1 MHNERSGWGA
11 CAFCGERVAVKKNR
25 GGLAYYKCDGCGVTM
40 QHNWRAESEA
50 YLKKHG
56 VGVTKETPKEEAAA
70 AETPK
75 AEAPKKAAK
84 SGGLSDIFGD

>member
-1 MHNERSGWGA
+1 
-11 CAFCGERVAVKKNR
+11 VKKNR
-25 GGLAYYKCDGCGVTM
+25 NGLAYYKCDGCGVTV
-40 QHNWRAESEA
+40 QHNWRAESDA

-56 VGVTKETPKEEAAA
+56 VGATKEALKAEAPAQEKPA
-70 AETPK
+70 